1 MVSGRIVRFLVEEND
16 SVESGQVLA
25 EIDNVPYLDRVRV
38 SQAKLAEAV
47 ADLKR
52 QEADLERLRVE
63 IPIQIEIAGGFGR
76 RRRGS
81 LESK

>member
-63 IPIQIEIAGGFGR
+63 IPIQIEIAGRFGR